1 VDTTVIKV
9 GGSLALSPQKLKTL
23 CRKLSDISQ
32 KQRLIIVPGGGEFA
46 DTVRAL
52 DERFDL
58 AVQSSHQMA
67 ILAMDQYGYLL
78 TNLISNSC
86 LVDKLENVKKVLDS
100 GKLPIFLSSSY
111 FACADP
117 LPNSWDITSDSI
129 AVHIAGQLGACRI
142 VLITD
147 VDGIF
152 TKDPRKFA
160 DAKLILMISAK
171 ELKSFEERTSVDK
184 YLPKLLSETKIQC
197 FVINGLYPKRLEDI
211 FDHKKTIGT
220 LIT

>member
-1 VDTTVIKV
+1 VDATIIKV
-9 GGSLALSPQKLKTL
+9 GGSLALNPEKLKIL
-23 CRKLSDISQ
+23 CRTLSDISQ

-52 DERFDL
+52 DERFNL
-58 AVQSSHQMA
+58 SVQSSHQMA

-78 TNLISNSC
+78 TNLVGNSC

-100 GKLPIFLSSSY
+100 GKIPIFLSSSY
-111 FACADP
+111 FAGADP

-129 AVHIAGQLGACRI
+129 AVYVAGQLGACRI
-142 VLITD
+142 VLITN

-160 DAKLILMISAK
+160 DAKLISMISAK
-171 ELKSFEERTSVDK
+171 ELESFEERTSVDK
-184 YLPKLLSETKIQC
+184 YLPKLLIETKIEC
-197 FVINGLYPKRLEDI
+197 YVINGLYPKRIEDI
-211 FDHKKTIGT
+211 FDHKKTICT
-220 LIT
+220 LII